1 MDITGNWAIL
11 VVVSVIG
18 GVILALLRLI
28 GLGIILIIIG
38 VVFGIMTAS
47 QSAGAGILIFG
58 ILAIVGMLL
67 IRLGVKMR
75 KANK

>member
-11 VVVSVIG
+11 VVVSVIV

-38 VVFGIMTAS
+38 MVFGAMIAS
-47 QSAGAGILIFG
+47 QSAGGGILIFG
-58 ILAIVGMLL
+58 ILAIVGILL

-75 KANK
+75 RANK